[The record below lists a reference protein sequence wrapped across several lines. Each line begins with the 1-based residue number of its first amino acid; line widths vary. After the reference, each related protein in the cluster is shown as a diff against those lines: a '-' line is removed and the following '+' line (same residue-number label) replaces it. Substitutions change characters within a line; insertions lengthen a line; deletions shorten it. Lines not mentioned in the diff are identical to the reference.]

1 VNDPKNKTAA
11 AAGGCMLVR
20 RDAIER
26 AGNIDA
32 IHTEIIDDCALGR
45 ALKAQGPIWLGL
57 TERATSVRPYRNMA
71 EIRAMV
77 ARSAYAQ
84 LGYSPLLLFGTL
96 IGMSMVFAAAPFFA
110 LFARESSQASGI
122 LAWAA
127 MTLAFQPILKF
138 YRLSPLWGPVL
149 PMIGVVY
156 ALFTFDSALQHWR
169 GRGGM
174 WKGRAQAMG
183 RT

>member
-1 VNDPKNKTAA
+1 
-11 AAGGCMLVR
+11 MLVR
-20 RDAIER
+20 RDALER

-32 IHTEIIDDCALGR
+32 IRAEIIDDCALGR

-57 TERATSVRPYRNMA
+57 TERATSVRPYRTMA

-84 LGYSPLLLFGTL
+84 LGYSPLLLLATVGGL
-96 IGMSMVFAAAPFFA
+96 FAIYGAPPLLA
-110 LFARESSQASGI
+110 LFASESAQASGI

-138 YRLSPLWGPVL
+138 YRLSPLWGLVL
-149 PMIGVVY
+149 PMIAAVY

-183 RT
+183 PT